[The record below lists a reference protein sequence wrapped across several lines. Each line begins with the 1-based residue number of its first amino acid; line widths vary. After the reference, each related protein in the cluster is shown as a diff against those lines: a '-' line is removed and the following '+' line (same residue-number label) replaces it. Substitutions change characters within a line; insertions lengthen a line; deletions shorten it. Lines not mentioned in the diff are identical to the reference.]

1 MITRLSLRNF
11 KCFEEQSFDLAP
23 LSLLTGLNGMGKSSV
38 LQALLLVRQSARAG
52 LLPMRGLL
60 LAGEYV
66 TLGSAGDALYDG
78 ARGDD
83 PDAIGLRVELA
94 GIGGLV
100 ELRLDASDRQSDFLP
115 VRGSYQWPLEP
126 TALLGRPINA
136 LEHASRVAG
145 PSCHYV
151 AAERIGPRDIHA
163 LSRHEVRE
171 RDLGHDGSNTVA
183 FLDTHASQVVEA
195 PLRRD
200 DAASAQLA
208 SQVTA
213 WLGEISPGVRIS
225 TTSHQELSRA
235 SSCPTLRDASCG
247 WGTWATTCRRPST
260 EAPSG
265 ARPLARRCAPPA
277 REGAPRARR
286 SRLEASCTSGNRSA
300 ARSPCSR
307 TVLPPLED
315 RAPPARGSSS
325 PCSSHMV
332 PHGGTAPSAGGAR
345 LGAGG
350 GSRRRRKP
358 ACLRWVG
365 PRARRRERP
374 PPGLAQPLVRPN
386 ASSARFSLS
395 ALFSGLAR
403 RTSA

>member
-171 RDLGHDGSNTVA
+171 RDLGHDGSNVVA

-265 ARPLARRCAPPA
+265 ARPLARGCAPPA

-300 ARSPCSR
+300 AGSPRSRVASPRSR

-315 RAPPARGSSS
+315 RRPPARATWSPTGEQPPARGEHASGQGEAL
-325 PCSSHMV
+325 V
-332 PHGGTAPSAGGAR
+332 DDEN
-345 LGAGG
+345 
-350 GSRRRRKP
+350 
-358 ACLRWVG
+358 LRVYD
-365 PRARRRERP
+365 
-374 PPGLAQPLVRPN
+374 GLAQERAAASGPLPG
-386 ASSARFSLS
+386 SLS
-395 ALFSGLAR
+395 RS
-403 RTSA
+403 